1 MVDSELDAEM
11 FVAIP
16 IFTIGAAATLGLI
29 STDILPVVD
38 LGQTLISTGEIDWT
52 LGRGMSLAALAYVFF
67 NRDASIADTSGV
79 DAWILYATVGL
90 TVAPPFVGSLEQT
103 LVGSAAGVLAFVTQT
118 LGLAIISYM
127 N

>member
-29 STDILPVVD
+29 STDILPAID
-38 LGQTLISTGEIDWT
+38 LGSVLISTGEIDWT

-67 NRDASIADTSGV
+67 NRDTSIADTSGI

-103 LVGSAAGVLAFVTQT
+103 LVGSFAGVLAFVTQT
-118 LGLAIISYM
+118 LGLAIISYL